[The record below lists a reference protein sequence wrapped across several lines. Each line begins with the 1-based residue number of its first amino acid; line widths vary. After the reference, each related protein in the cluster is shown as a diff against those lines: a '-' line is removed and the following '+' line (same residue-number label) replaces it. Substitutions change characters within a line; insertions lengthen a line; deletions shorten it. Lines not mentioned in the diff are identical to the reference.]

1 MTTTDDTRI
10 VALIERAERDTPF
23 CDCGEPMAAIA
34 RNGQIW
40 LYCTGHQDP
49 HGGAIRRFLSAVG
62 SLRHTR
68 QLLVDPV

>member
-40 LYCTGHQDP
+40 LYCTAHQNP
-49 HGGAIRRFLSAVG
+49 AGGILRRFLATVASIG
-62 SLRHTR
+62 HTR

>member
-1 MTTTDDTRI
+1 MTTADDTRI

-34 RNGQIW
+34 RSGQIW
-40 LYCTGHQDP
+40 LYCTAHQNP
-49 HGGAIRRFLSAVG
+49 PRGTLRRFLSAVG
-62 SLRHTR
+62 SIGHTR